1 MTYQCK
7 RLRARSVTASGAPP
21 SPPPRC
27 LRLSWPR
34 SKVADPRRSH
44 QASRRVVSFEQEKL
58 RMRNFNVSVSQTN
71 WCAKF
76 AQNLICKF
84 AALCTGKAV
93 DYFFFRPAVLKQKSS
108 QLCLSRQS
116 LSLPPEL
123 CGDILDQRA
132 VQTAVRIV
140 FHRAL
145 RSVSLTLT
153 FRSCQYSHKTELVCF
168 SENKKR
174 KNNTPTVPIFSK

>member
-44 QASRRVVSFEQEKL
+44 QASRRVMSFEQEKL

-93 DYFFFRPAVLKQKSS
+93 DYFFSGLLCEKSDEVPADVRRRLRLLDGQGTV
-108 QLCLSRQS
+108 CLPFLQS
-116 LSLPPEL
+116 DFGAA
-123 CGDILDQRA
+123 CDCR
-132 VQTAVRIV
+132 VQ
-140 FHRAL
+140 
-145 RSVSLTLT
+145 
-153 FRSCQYSHKTELVCF
+153 
-168 SENKKR
+168 
-174 KNNTPTVPIFSK
+174 